1 MTDAPDLDS
10 PRSDSNCDLGGGE
23 NWSLSFPAPKGEG
36 PGAPSAWF
44 RRNIGTGATRHPFAQ
59 RHVRRPR
66 RRLQRRE
73 LLLADFRADGFGSQ
87 RRFHRS
93 PPFRLGWG
101 LGPGFGPHAG
111 RVPQRAGQR
120 AEQSRFLAKGR
131 GVIKLP
137 LQQRQVAIR
146 VTRFQ
151 RFFLLAACFLMVPA
165 PVTFS
170 NFAAT
175 RAG

>member
-1 MTDAPDLDS
+1 L
-10 PRSDSNCDLGGGE
+10 CG
-23 NWSLSFPAPKGEG
+23 
-36 PGAPSAWF
+36 
-44 RRNIGTGATRHPFAQ
+44 
-59 RHVRRPR
+59 
-66 RRLQRRE
+66 
-73 LLLADFRADGFGSQ
+73 
-87 RRFHRS
+87 
-93 PPFRLGWG
+93 
-101 LGPGFGPHAG
+101 GFGPHAG
-111 RVPQRAGQR
+111 HVPQRAGQR

-146 VTRFQ
+146 VTRFH

-165 PVTFS
+165 PVTVS

>member
-1 MTDAPDLDS
+1 METHCPGLLFVSGLKNEVPVERRLHAS
-10 PRSDSNCDLGGGE
+10 PPTGM
-23 NWSLSFPAPKGEG
+23 G
-36 PGAPSAWF
+36 PGL
-44 RRNIGTGATRHPFAQ
+44 R
-59 RHVRRPR
+59 
-66 RRLQRRE
+66 
-73 LLLADFRADGFGSQ
+73 
-87 RRFHRS
+87 
-93 PPFRLGWG
+93 
-101 LGPGFGPHAG
+101 PHAG

-120 AEQSRFLAKGR
+120 AERSRFPAKGK

-170 NFAAT
+170 DFAAT

>member
-1 MTDAPDLDS
+1 MGHPVIAGYGCMGHP
-10 PRSDSNCDLGGGE
+10 
-23 NWSLSFPAPKGEG
+23 
-36 PGAPSAWF
+36 PSQLLLVMAVW
-44 RRNIGTGATRHPFAQ
+44 ATR
-59 RHVRRPR
+59 
-66 RRLQRRE
+66 
-73 LLLADFRADGFGSQ
+73 
-87 RRFHRS
+87 
-93 PPFRLGWG
+93 
-101 LGPGFGPHAG
+101 
-111 RVPQRAGQR
+111 QR
-120 AEQSRFLAKGR
+120 AEQSRFLGLRR